1 MPLLFIAVAFFYG
14 DFIMDYDK
22 PFKSF
27 KELALCL
34 QNEHGLMVD
43 DVNQAAY
50 ILQFLP
56 YYDLVNG
63 YKEILMT
70 NDHFKLPLKI
80 SDLAFFHSLDHNFQ
94 GSLISFSISIED
106 YFKNILAYVIAKS
119 FSVSE
124 GDYLDESHYIRRK
137 PLGAGKTI
145 TRHAILGNLKA
156 IAADTHD
163 NPTFYYRKNHNHIPP
178 WILLKNTSFSLS
190 TNLFVLLPSKQKEE
204 VVDFMIPGGA
214 PWDVRYQILL
224 YSLTMIRKCR
234 NVIAHNLK
242 FTSFDS
248 SRYMNN
254 LDQKALRKLI
264 SPILLT
270 DEEIKYSTYLSGI
283 YGYIVLSLS
292 IIPKGIT
299 HVLLVNRLHGA
310 MTMDGIFSGSNLSDS
325 LGKIKEIYFSGVHL
339 PQDVESRLNSYF
351 VKMYEN

>member
-70 NDHFKLPLKI
+70 NDHFKWPLKI

-124 GDYLDESHYIRRK
+124 GDYLDESHYIC
-137 PLGAGKTI
+137 LLYTSD
-145 TRHAILGNLKA
+145 
-156 IAADTHD
+156 AAD
-163 NPTFYYRKNHNHIPP
+163 
-178 WILLKNTSFSLS
+178 
-190 TNLFVLLPSKQKEE
+190 E
-204 VVDFMIPGGA
+204 
-214 PWDVRYQILL
+214 
-224 YSLTMIRKCR
+224 
-234 NVIAHNLK
+234 
-242 FTSFDS
+242 
-248 SRYMNN
+248 
-254 LDQKALRKLI
+254 
-264 SPILLT
+264 
-270 DEEIKYSTYLSGI
+270 
-283 YGYIVLSLS
+283 
-292 IIPKGIT
+292 
-299 HVLLVNRLHGA
+299 
-310 MTMDGIFSGSNLSDS
+310 
-325 LGKIKEIYFSGVHL
+325 
-339 PQDVESRLNSYF
+339 
-351 VKMYEN
+351 